1 MGLLGFVQ
9 RLPLGFLAQWSY
21 VFVFLFTVIEGL
33 PFIGLVVPGQTA
45 VMVAAFFARL
55 GVLKLW
61 MVVLATVV
69 GAFLGDILGYA
80 LGRRYG
86 HAFII
91 AYGPKLFFDRKRYE
105 YLRTVL
111 HEHPGKALVLGR
123 FNSLTRAFSPLVA
136 GATEL
141 GLGVFL
147 LYSGIAVLLWG
158 TTYLAIGYVFG
169 QGFELAAKYV
179 GTFGLAALIAIVAL
193 ALSYRRL
200 QRFVERY
207 QREILKYP
215 VALLGAAA
223 ASLYLFG
230 LLVDNVMDRELI
242 TKLDAYVAAS
252 MPAWRDAFLTG
263 AMAFF
268 TALLQPMVI
277 IPLSA
282 LLFFV
287 LLRMKRG
294 RAAAVFAVSMT
305 LGFLADTAFKVL
317 VHRARPEG
325 ALLTVAGYS
334 FPSGHAAMSTIFFG
348 FLLWAYKDEIIGP
361 ARRWLFIAV
370 MALLPFFVGLSRI
383 YLGVHWT
390 SDVLAGWALGV
401 SALTLTLLGFLAA
414 EYVEV
419 EKRLRV
425 LLRMERK
432 AEKER
437 EEKKG

>member
-1 MGLLGFVQ
+1 MRLLDVVQ

-21 VFVFLFTVIEGL
+21 VFIFLFTLIEGL
-33 PFIGLVVPGQTA
+33 PFLGLVVPGQTA

-61 MVVLATVV
+61 MVALATVV
-69 GAFLGDILGYA
+69 GAFLGDVLGYA

-86 HAFII
+86 HAFIV

-147 LYSGIAVLLWG
+147 LYSGIAVLLWSA
-158 TTYLAIGYVFG
+158 TYLAIGYVFG

-179 GTFGLAALIAIVAL
+179 GTFGLAALVVIVAI

-200 QRFVERY
+200 QRFLERY
-207 QREILKYP
+207 QKEILKYP
-215 VALLGAAA
+215 VALLATAA
-223 ASLYLFG
+223 ASLYAFG
-230 LLVDNVMDRELI
+230 LLADGVMDKELI
-242 TKLDAYVAAS
+242 TKLDAYVAATV
-252 MPAWRDAFLTG
+252 PAWRDAFLTG

-287 LLRMKRG
+287 LLKTKRG
-294 RAAAVFAVSMT
+294 KAAAVFAVSMV
-305 LGFLADTAFKVL
+305 LGFVADLTFKLL
-317 VHRARPEG
+317 VHRPRPDG
-325 ALLTVAGYS
+325 GLFIVSGYS
-334 FPSGHAAMSTIFFG
+334 FPSGHAAMSAIFFG
-348 FLLWAYKDEIIGP
+348 FLLWAYKDDVAAG
-361 ARRWLFIAV
+361 ARRRLFVAA
-370 MALLPFFVGLSRI
+370 MLLLPFLVGLSRL

-414 EYVEV
+414 ERLEV
-419 EKRLRV
+419 GKRLRV

-437 EEKKG
+437 EERKG